1 MVLDVVMDG
10 SGGTR
15 SMTADPVLVEQSPD
29 GVATVTLNRPD
40 MHNALDETL
49 IRDLTR
55 SFDMLGSDPSCRMAL
70 LKANGPSFCAGAD
83 INWMMRTAQYSPEQ
97 NNAEAQNLALMMKTL
112 NDFPKP
118 LVALVQGATVGGG
131 VGIVACCDI
140 VVASD
145 AASFRLSE
153 VKLGIVPAVISPYVV
168 RAIGVRACRRY
179 FLTAEPFNATEAK
192 NLGLIHELVPDRMM
206 SAAAA
211 KLVERLS
218 AGGPKAQAAVKDLL
232 RRVETG
238 PIDDEVIGFTTELI
252 ARLRASPEGREGLA
266 AFLEKRN
273 PKWPR

>member
-1 MVLDVVMDG
+1 MTLELVMDG
-10 SGGTR
+10 SGGAR
-15 SMTADPVLVEQSPD
+15 AMTAEPVLVEQSPD

-40 MHNALDETL
+40 MHNAMEETL

-55 SFDMLGSDPSCRMAL
+55 IFDMLGSDPSCRMAL
-70 LKANGPSFCAGAD
+70 LRANGTSFCAGAD
-83 INWMMRTAQYSPEQ
+83 INWMMRTAQYSEEQ
-97 NNAEAQNLALMMKTL
+97 NMAEAANLALMMKTL
-112 NDFPKP
+112 YEFPKP
-118 LVALVQGATVGGG
+118 LVGLVQGAAVGGG
-131 VGIVACCDI
+131 VGLVACCDV

-145 AASFRLSE
+145 ASSFRLSE
-153 VKLGIVPAVISPYVV
+153 VKLGIVPSVISPYVV

-192 NLGLIHELVPDRMM
+192 NLGLVHELVPDRMM

-218 AGGPKAQAAVKDLL
+218 AGGPKAQAAAKDLI
-232 RRVETG
+232 RRV
-238 PIDDEVIGFTTELI
+238 DDSQLNDELFSFTTELI
-252 ARLRASPEGREGLA
+252 AKLRASPEGREGLA

>member
-1 MVLDVVMDG
+1 MVLEAVMDG
-10 SGGTR
+10 SGSAR
-15 SMTADPVLVEQSPD
+15 AMTADPVLVEQTPD

-40 MHNALDETL
+40 MHNALEEVM

-55 SFDMLGSDPSCRMAL
+55 SFDMLGSDPSCRMVL

-83 INWMMRTAQYSPEQ
+83 INWMQRTAQYTPEQ
-97 NNAEAQNLALMMKTL
+97 NLAEAQNLALMMKTL

-118 LVALVQGATVGGG
+118 LLALVQGATVGGG
-131 VGIVACCDI
+131 VGIVACCDV

-168 RAIGVRACRRY
+168 RAIGVRAARRY

-192 NLGLIHELVPDRMM
+192 SLGLIHELVPDRMM
-206 SAAAA
+206 TAAAA
-211 KLVERLS
+211 KLVERIS
-218 AGGPKAQAAVKDLL
+218 QGGPKAQSAAKDLL
-232 RRVETG
+232 RRVDASA
-238 PIDDEVIGFTTELI
+238 IDDDLISFTIGLI
-252 ARLRASPEGREGLA
+252 AKLRASPEGREGLS